1 MVGLAKASGRERFA
15 WDSYR
20 RLLQMFGHSVMGVD
34 AGLFER
40 VVEAHKTALSVTDDH
55 ALDAEELANAV
66 EEFKGVIRRETGE
79 GFPQDPSAPG
89 RTDNSAIT
97 CALWRPTT
105 ATYATSS
112 SQSSED
118 VCGFCRRG
126 WASAPPRPL
135 SGSRASS
142 TRRARSRPMKLWPA
156 STARN

>member
-1 MVGLAKASGRERFA
+1 MSRSDVEGSRGP
-15 WDSYR
+15 
-20 RLLQMFGHSVMGVD
+20 LLNSHT

-55 ALDAEELANAV
+55 ALDAEELANVV
-66 EEFKGVIRRETGE
+66 EKFKGVTRRETGE
-79 GFPQDPSAPG
+79 GFPQDPSTPG

-126 WASAPPRPL
+126 WASAPPRLL
-135 SGSRASS
+135 SGSRELDEAGTITSDD
-142 TRRARSRPMKLWPA
+142 ALAPWVQCRSPPPR
-156 STARN
+156 